1 MTIFV
6 LTMVLSVLVW
16 GLYEYRS
23 ARRAGVFSYL
33 PLIMEIEDRDNERF
47 RTDLRAAR
55 DHAEA
60 A

>member
-6 LTMVLSVLVW
+6 LTVMVSVLVW
-16 GLYEYRS
+16 GVYEYRS
-23 ARRAGVFSYL
+23 ARRAGVFSHL
-33 PLIMEIEDRDNERF
+33 PLIMDIEDRDVERF
-47 RTDLRAAR
+47 RSDLRAAR